1 MRCSG
6 IKQHSGRDVVDRKH
20 TQYNIWCF
28 LGFFGAHVE
37 ETAVAV
43 VGVVGGELL
52 AGGDTALLLSRC
64 SGVAGEL
71 GKTLGTLVGV
81 VPHYTTLITSDS
93 GLVLL
98 VRNGNGIASGSGSGV
113 GVVVVVVRGSGWCA
127 VVVVVVVA
135 SWLGVSST
143 PILITGAR
151 VLHRWL
157 IVSRSETST

>member
-6 IKQHSGRDVVDRKH
+6 IKQHSGRDVVDREH

-28 LGFFGAHVE
+28 LGFFGVHVVE
-37 ETAVAV
+37 AAIAVI
-43 VGVVGGELL
+43 GVVGGELL

-81 VPHYTTLITSDS
+81 VPHYTALITSDS

-98 VRNGNGIASGSGSGV
+98 VRNGNGIASGLG
-113 GVVVVVVRGSGWCA
+113 A
-127 VVVVVVVA
+127 VLVLV
-135 SWLGVSST
+135 L
-143 PILITGAR
+143 LLLGAR
-151 VLHRWL
+151 GGTRL
-157 IVSRSETST
+157 

>member
-1 MRCSG
+1 
-6 IKQHSGRDVVDRKH
+6 VVE
-20 TQYNIWCF
+20 
-28 LGFFGAHVE
+28 A
-37 ETAVAV
+37 AVAV

-113 GVVVVVVRGSGWCA
+113 GVVVVVVRGSGWSA
-127 VVVVVVVA
+127 VVVVVVVAVA

-143 PILITGAR
+143 PVLITGAR
-151 VLHRWL
+151 VLHL
-157 IVSRSETST
+157 GFVVSWSESSA

>member
-1 MRCSG
+1 
-6 IKQHSGRDVVDRKH
+6 VVE
-20 TQYNIWCF
+20 
-28 LGFFGAHVE
+28 A
-37 ETAVAV
+37 AVAV

-113 GVVVVVVRGSGWCA
+113 GVGVVVVRGSGWSA
-127 VVVVVVVA
+127 VVVVVVVVVVVA

-151 VLHRWL
+151 VLHWWL
-157 IVSRSETST
+157 IVSRSETSA

>member
-1 MRCSG
+1 M
-6 IKQHSGRDVVDRKH
+6 
-20 TQYNIWCF
+20 
-28 LGFFGAHVE
+28 VE
-37 ETAVAV
+37 AAVAV

-81 VPHYTTLITSDS
+81 VPHYTTLITSDG

-98 VRNGNGIASGSGSGV
+98 VRNGNGIAPGSGV
-113 GVVVVVVRGSGWCA
+113 GVGVGVVGVRGSRWSA

-143 PILITGAR
+143 PVLITGAR
-151 VLHRWL
+151 VLHRGFVV
-157 IVSRSETST
+157 VSWSETST

>member
-1 MRCSG
+1 M
-6 IKQHSGRDVVDRKH
+6 
-20 TQYNIWCF
+20 
-28 LGFFGAHVE
+28 VE
-37 ETAVAV
+37 AAVAV
-43 VGVVGGELL
+43 VGVVGDELL
-52 AGGDTALLLSRC
+52 AGGDTALLLSRS

-98 VRNGNGIASGSGSGV
+98 IRNGNGIASGSGSGV
-113 GVVVVVVRGSGWCA
+113 GVVVVVVRGSGRSA
-127 VVVVVVVA
+127 VVVVVA

-143 PILITGAR
+143 PVLITGAR

-157 IVSRSETST
+157 VVSQSETSA